1 VLGHREVGQG
11 VALAFA
17 YEAENRL
24 IFPRRMFLEHGDQLR
39 ATGAAV
45 AAGALA

>member
-1 VLGHREVGQG
+1 VLGHREVGQR

-24 IFPRRMFLEHGDQLR
+24 VFPRRMFLEHGNQLR
-39 ATGAAV
+39 TTGASV
-45 AAGALA
+45 AAGPFA

>member
-1 VLGHREVGQG
+1 VFGHREVGQG

-24 IFPRRMFLEHGDQLR
+24 VFPRRMFLEHGNQLC

-45 AAGALA
+45 AADALA

>member
-1 VLGHREVGQG
+1 VLGHREFGQG
-11 VALAFA
+11 ITLALA

-45 AAGALA
+45 AAVALA

>member
-1 VLGHREVGQG
+1 VLGHREVGQR

-17 YEAENRL
+17 YAAENRL
-24 IFPRRMFLEHGDQLR
+24 VFARRMLLEHGDQLR